1 MIITARRLFD
11 GSGAAAFA
19 EAAVWVRGERIH
31 WVGPAPDAPADAGE
45 PRLDLGDVT
54 LLPGLID
61 MHNHLRIN
69 HAEADLPGQMRDA
82 PVAYVLRG
90 LRHLEANLRA
100 GVTTMKTNG
109 DREFLDVQ
117 MREALKAGLARGPRL
132 VVAGKGIKST
142 RCTGGVVATAICDG
156 PEAIRR
162 AVRENVAGG
171 ADFIKIFASGGIL
184 GPPEEVLRPA
194 YAAGEIQ
201 AAVEEAHGARRMIV
215 AHCHGGPAAD
225 ACIEAGVDIL
235 EHGWLLSREQLER
248 MAERGTWLCVTLGVL
263 LHPQGAMTHLLQGPG
278 ADGVRRRL
286 DEVQAVMAEA
296 VSRGVRYVLG
306 TDAVHGGLAFE
317 LQTLARLGAH
327 PADLLRAATSQAARA
342 LGRGE
347 EMGVVRPG
355 ACADL
360 IAVQGDPL
368 ASLAGLDRV
377 RWVMQGGEVQWSGT
391 AEGDRR

>member
-1 MIITARRLFD
+1 MIVTARRLLD
-11 GSGAAAFA
+11 GMGAAPLTD
-19 EAAVWVRGERIH
+19 AAVIIRGGRIH
-31 WVGPAPDAPADAGE
+31 WVGPASNAPRERGE
-45 PRLDLGDVT
+45 PLLDLGDVT
-54 LLPGLID
+54 LVPGLID

-69 HAEADLPGQMRDA
+69 HAEPDLPGQMRDA
-82 PVAYVLRG
+82 IVTYVLQG
-90 LRHLEANLRA
+90 LRHLDTNLRA

-109 DREFLDVQ
+109 DRDFLDVQ

-132 VVAGKGIKST
+132 FVAGKGIKST

-171 ADFIKIFASGGIL
+171 ADLIKIFASGGIL
-184 GPPEEVLRPA
+184 GPVEAVLRPA
-194 YAAGEIQ
+194 YAAEEIQ
-201 AAVEEAHGARRMIV
+201 AAVEEAHGAGRTIV

-225 ACIEAGVDIL
+225 ACIQAGVDIL

-248 MAERGTWLCVTLGVL
+248 MAEQGTCLCITLGVL

-317 LQTLARLGAH
+317 LQALGRLGAR
-327 PADLLRAATSQAARA
+327 PADLLRAATSQAAQV
-342 LGRGE
+342 LGQAGE
-347 EMGVVRPG
+347 LGEISPGV
-355 ACADL
+355 CADL
-360 IAVQGDPL
+360 IAVLGDPL
-368 ASLAGLDRV
+368 VSLTNLDRV
-377 RWVMQGGEVQWSGT
+377 RWVMQGGQVQWSAT
-391 AEGDRR
+391 EASLS

>member
-1 MIITARRLFD
+1 
-11 GSGAAAFA
+11 
-19 EAAVWVRGERIH
+19 
-31 WVGPAPDAPADAGE
+31 
-45 PRLDLGDVT
+45 
-54 LLPGLID
+54 

-69 HAEADLPGQMRDA
+69 HAEPDLPGQMRD
-82 PVAYVLRG
+82 PDVAYVLHGARN
-90 LRHLEANLRA
+90 LETNLQA

-109 DREFLDVQ
+109 DRGFLDVQ
-117 MREALKAGLARGPRL
+117 MREAVKAGLARGPHL
-132 VVAGKGIKST
+132 FVAGKGIKST

-156 PEAIRR
+156 PEAVRQ

-171 ADFIKIFASGGIL
+171 ADLIKIFASGGIL
-184 GPPEEVLRPA
+184 GPVEAVLRPA

-201 AAVEEAHGARRMIV
+201 AAVEEAHGAGRMIV

-225 ACIEAGVDIL
+225 ACIQAGVDIL

-248 MAERGTWLCVTLGVL
+248 MAEQGTCLCITLGVL

-317 LQTLARLGAH
+317 LLALGRLGAR
-327 PADLLRAATSQAARA
+327 PADLLRAATSQAAQA
-342 LGRGE
+342 LGQAGE
-347 EMGVVRPG
+347 LGVISPG

-360 IAVQGDPL
+360 IAVLGDPL
-368 ASLAGLDRV
+368 VSLTSLDRV
-377 RWVMQGGEVQWSGT
+377 RWVMQGGQVQWSAT
-391 AEGDRR
+391 EASLS